1 MEKKILYICLIVIS
15 AYSIYQ
21 NVKYKSHQQKDDFLI
36 ALKECIEVEDSCKG
50 KVIDNI
56 KISNYSGKEDYLDNI
71 LSHYN
76 SEYFLVIIS
85 SIESCSTCR
94 EQTLNLWSELC
105 KKNKG
110 LPILLIVAEQD
121 QLSKKDRKQIYFN
134 IKGLHIEIPF
144 YFDHE
149 SILLDYL
156 NVTPYQTP
164 LSIILNHHKKIIAI
178 DKASEFTKERTVNF
192 KKFFTALN
200 SSGG

>member
-1 MEKKILYICLIVIS
+1 MEKKILYICLIAIS

-21 NVKYKSHQQKDDFLI
+21 NVKYKSYKYKNDFLI
-36 ALKECIEVEDSCKG
+36 ALKECIEIEDYSKG

-56 KISNYSGKEDYLDNI
+56 KISNYNGKEDFLDNI
-71 LSHYN
+71 LTQYN
-76 SEYFLVIIS
+76 SDYFLIIVS

-94 EQTLNLWSELC
+94 EQTLKMWNELY
-105 KKNKG
+105 KKNRNI
-110 LPILLIVAEQD
+110 PILLIVAEQE

-144 YFDHE
+144 YFDHD

-164 LSIILNHHKKIIAI
+164 LSIILTHHKKIIAI
-178 DKASEFTKERTVNF
+178 DKASELTKERTVNF
-192 KKFFTALN
+192 KKFFIELN
-200 SSGG
+200 SNGG